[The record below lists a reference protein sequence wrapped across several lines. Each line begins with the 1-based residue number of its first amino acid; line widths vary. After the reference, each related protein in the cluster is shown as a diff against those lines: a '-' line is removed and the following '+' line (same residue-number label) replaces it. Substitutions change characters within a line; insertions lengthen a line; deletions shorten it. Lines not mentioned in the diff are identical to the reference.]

1 MPSTFLGLNT
11 GLSGLAYFQNALNTT
26 SHNISNANSTGYSK
40 QVVSSKASNPLDLTQ
55 SYGMMG
61 TGVTTNGIMRER
73 DQFYDVKYYSANEK
87 YNLYASMYDNL
98 AELQTYMN
106 EMSSDSGYTK
116 WLSKMNDALQDLSA
130 NPSDYTTRI
139 SFTLTADSFTDVIN
153 ELATNFQNTQKSIND
168 EIELAV
174 SDINSIS
181 KQIYDLSLQI
191 QNVELKGGNAN
202 DLRDQ
207 RDNCLDKLS
216 EYGLLSVTETNMMF
230 GAGVDAV
237 EATATTMSV
246 FLNGSL
252 LVDQMGYHE
261 LMVVPREQGVNQ
273 NDIEGLVDI
282 YWKNSDE
289 TAGEEFNVTK
299 YTGRLTGLVNIR
311 DGNNCENVQGEVV
324 DLVEDVPASV
334 TVKVDKPQS
343 IEKCNVPNQ
352 GTIILNG
359 KKYLYDGWEATYD
372 KNGNLDNFKF
382 KNMTMMNEA
391 NVQVKAEFPKDEKG
405 NSKILGHPASMGES
419 IDSRG
424 IPYYMARFN
433 ELVRTFSKY
442 MNSYT
447 TAGVD
452 AEGMPGLDA
461 FTAEMVP
468 GENFV
473 LKDSVNVSE
482 GDVLNSMDST
492 YYRLT
497 ALNWELNNAWKDDPS
512 KVVVSYADDIEQGD
526 IERRPIVDAIMYGMT
541 DMSMFEQ
548 GTISQYLQSV
558 TTNLAVDIA
567 KDDIFSKN
575 QEDIRYTIENQR
587 KSFSGVDQNE
597 EASDLVKF
605 QQLYNL
611 ASKVISILN
620 EVYDRLITQTGV

>member
-11 GLSGLAYFQNALNTT
+11 GLSGLSYFQNALNTT

-98 AELQTYMN
+98 SELQTYMN
-106 EMSSDSGYTK
+106 EMASDSGYTK

-153 ELATNFQNTQKSIND
+153 ELGTNFQNTQKSIND

-202 DLRDQ
+202 DLRDK
-207 RDNCLDKLS
+207 RDNCLDQLS

-230 GAGVDAV
+230 GAGVGAV
-237 EATATTMSV
+237 EADATTMSV

-261 LMVVPREQGVNQ
+261 LMVVPREQGINQ

-282 YWKNSDE
+282 HWKNSDG

-299 YTGRLTGLVNIR
+299 YTGRLTGLVNVR
-311 DGNNCENVQGEVV
+311 DGNNCENVQGTVV
-324 DLVEDVPASV
+324 ELVEDVPASV
-334 TVKVDKPQS
+334 TVKVDNPQP

-382 KNMTMMNEA
+382 KNMTMMNEK
-391 NVQVKAEFPKDEKG
+391 NVQVKAEFPKEANGD
-405 NSKILGHPASMGES
+405 SKILGHPASMGEA
-419 IDSRG
+419 IDVKG

-433 ELVRTFSKY
+433 ELVRTFSEY

-452 AEGMPGLDA
+452 AEGNPGLDA

-473 LKDSVNVSE
+473 LKDSVDYSE
-482 GDVLNSMDST
+482 GKVLNSMDQS

-497 ALNWELNNAWKDDPS
+497 ALNWELNNDWKDDPS

-526 IERRPIVDAIMYGMT
+526 LERRPIVDAIMYGMT

-548 GTISQYLQSV
+548 GTIAQYLQSV
-558 TTNLAVDIA
+558 TTNLAVDIS
-567 KDDIFSKN
+567 KDEIFSKN
-575 QEDIRYTIENQR
+575 QEDIRYTIDNQR
-587 KSFSGVDQNE
+587 KSISGVDQNE